1 MIDPGSTGD
10 WLQATLLAT
19 ALGALA
25 FTGRWA
31 LHREETDQATAR
43 VPASQPPASASAA
56 AEGRGR

>member
-1 MIDPGSTGD
+1 MIDPGSAGD

-31 LHREETDQATAR
+31 LHKEETDQPTAQ
-43 VPASQPPASASAA
+43 VPAAQPPASASAA